1 MTHIIIWAVFLLQK
15 FEFLKNNVFDKNIE
29 IVPTEIGHGAFDSVL
44 VDFVPILFVQ

>member
-1 MTHIIIWAVFLLQK
+1 MRQK
-15 FEFLKNNVFDKNIE
+15 RWKKLLKNCKKTISTILIKNIE